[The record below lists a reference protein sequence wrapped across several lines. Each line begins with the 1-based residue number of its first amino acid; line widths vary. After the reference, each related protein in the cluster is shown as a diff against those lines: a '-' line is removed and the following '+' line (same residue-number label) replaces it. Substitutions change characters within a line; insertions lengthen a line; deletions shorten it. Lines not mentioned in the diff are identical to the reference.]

1 MLSIP
6 GIAVVTLL
14 YESVN
19 SLVYR
24 AIREADN
31 QPIIL
36 KLLKESYPT
45 PQELV
50 RYRTE
55 YRITQE
61 LKEAGVVRV
70 YDLQKYQNSLMMFL
84 EDFGGESLKIWMQQR
99 KFSLKEFL
107 QIAIATTEALGQIH
121 NANIIHKDINPSN
134 IVYNPETEQLKIID
148 FGISTQ
154 LSRETPILKNPNVIE
169 GTLAYISPEQ
179 TGRMNRT
186 LDYRTDFYSL
196 GVTFYEL
203 LTGKLPFETDDALEL
218 VHCHIARQPVPPHEI
233 EPEIP
238 LIVSPIVS
246 KLMAK
251 NAENRYQ
258 TAFGLKQDL
267 ETCLFQLQATG
278 NIEQFT
284 LGTLDI
290 TDRFLISEKLYG
302 RETEI
307 SHLLAAF
314 ERVST
319 GSAEMMLVAG
329 FSGIGKTAVVNE
341 VPKPIARQRGYF
353 IKGKYD
359 QFQRNIPFSAFVQAF
374 RELMGQLLS
383 ESDAQVQTWKTNIL
397 TAVGDSGQVLIEVIP
412 ELERIIGAQSP
423 ALELSGSA
431 AQNRF
436 NMLMQKFVQVFTTAE
451 HPLVMFLDDLQWA
464 DSASLKLLQLL
475 MQDRG
480 HLLVLGAYR
489 DNEVSPT
496 HPFMLT
502 VDEIVKSGA
511 VVNTITLQPL
521 SLADLNQLVADTL
534 ICDLSLAGPLTEL
547 VYQKTKG
554 NPFFSTQFLK
564 SLYEDGQIIFDPPQ
578 SPLSKGGS
586 KGGWQCDIA
595 QARLT
600 HASDVV
606 EFMAVQLQKLPAQT
620 QEVIKLAAC
629 IGAQFDLD
637 TLAVVSEE
645 LPEQTASALW
655 RALQEE
661 LILPITEGYKCFIPT
676 DAQSNTESVTNPTYR
691 FLHDRVQQAAYSL
704 IPDNQKQATHLKI
717 GQLLLHKYSD
727 TEKEE
732 KLFDIVGHL
741 NQGIELI
748 NQLSE
753 REALALLNLEAGGKA
768 RSSTAYAAANIYLQT
783 GIELLRANC
792 WQSQYELTLNLYVA
806 AAEVAYLNADFDGME
821 QIAAQVLQN
830 AQTILDKIK
839 IYEIQIVAQT
849 AQSKTLEAIA
859 VARDALLQLG
869 VELPTEAD
877 EALIGKALQSLASQ
891 LSGRKIEELIDLP
904 VMSDPQTQAA
914 MPILAMLFAPI
925 LQGIPGLVPLLS
937 STMVS
942 LSLQFGNAPASTVG
956 YAIHGLVLSAFLGE
970 AKTGYSFGKLALNL
984 LDQVNAR
991 EFKCITHN
999 MFGAFIQHH
1008 QNAMRAGIPT
1018 LKEGFIAGM
1027 ETGDFLNAGYNIAT
1041 YSYINFFGGVELD
1054 TWEPELAGYSATL
1067 AQVKQYSA
1075 QTYLHMEQQM
1085 LHNLREVCTLSD
1097 CLIGI
1102 AYDETVM
1109 IPKHY
1114 QDREFSAIALVYI
1127 YQLLLAYLWGNY
1139 PAALNHICQVKPY
1152 LMALSGLV
1160 HVPVF
1165 HFYAALTHLALF
1177 PTQPETEQAEVLTQA
1192 EAHQTILQQWAQNAP
1207 MNHLHKWY
1215 LVEAEK
1221 HRVLGNKAEAI
1232 EMYDRAISL
1241 AKENQFLNEEALAN
1255 ELAAKF
1261 YLEWGKEKFAQM
1273 YMIEA
1278 YYCYVQWGATAKVT
1292 DLETRYPQLLSAIQS
1307 GIKNTKTTAT
1317 VTALGSGSNLDITTV
1332 MKASQAISGEIL
1344 LDKLLSSL
1352 MKILMENAG
1361 AQRGYLIL
1369 SSQGTLLI
1377 EAEGTI
1383 NSEQVTVLQSIPV
1396 ENCQELSS
1404 AIVNYVARTQ
1414 ESVVL
1419 DDAFRKGQFTND
1431 PYIRKNQPKSILCV
1445 PLINQSQIISIVY
1458 LENNLTAGAFTPERV
1473 ELLKVLSG
1481 QAAISIQ
1488 NSKLYTEV
1496 RESENR
1502 LTQFLE
1508 AMPVGIIVIKPSGT
1522 PYYVNQRAQ
1531 QLLGKGVAPDATREQ
1546 LAEVYQVYTADTS
1559 DPYPVEKLPG
1569 VRALNGE
1576 SSTVNDVEIYQPNKV
1591 VPIEVWGTPIY
1602 DNQSN
1607 IAYGLAAFQDITERK
1622 KAETEQIRFTN
1633 ELFKLNKAYERFVPN
1648 QFLHLL
1654 EKSSIVDV
1662 ELGDQVQL
1670 EMSVL
1675 FSDIRDFTTL
1685 SESMTPEENFHFINA
1700 YLSRMESAIIENNG
1714 FIDKYMGDA
1723 IMALFSGNADNAI
1736 NASIAMLHQLQVYNQ
1751 ERVNSGY
1758 APIKIGIG
1766 INTGNLMLGTV
1777 GGQNRMD
1784 TTVISDAVNLA
1795 SRVEGLTKNYGVAL
1809 LITEQTFNKLA
1820 NPSNY
1825 AMRMIAQV
1833 SVKGKVNLS
1842 TIYEV
1847 FEADIPETKRGK
1859 LTTKNLFDRGLSLYR
1874 QQKFIEATEFFAQC
1888 LSFCPSD
1895 QVAQIYLDWCEQKTI
1910 TLNIEL
1916 LERTLALIK
1925 PKSDEFVSKFYE
1937 ILFDS
1942 SSQIKSLF
1950 MNTNMGQQKEKLW
1963 HSLEII
1969 IENLRKPKLINVFAK
1984 GLGATHAKY
1993 GVSVEHFPIVA
2004 NALIQALKAQMG
2016 LEWTPKTEKAW
2027 VEAYTIIQSAMIDGM
2042 AVM

>member
-1 MLSIP
+1 MLSIA
-6 GIAVVTLL
+6 GVAAQTLL
-14 YESVN
+14 YESAN

-61 LKEAGVVRV
+61 LKEPGVVQV
-70 YDLQKYQNSLMMFL
+70 YDLQKYQNSLVMFV

-99 KFSLKEFL
+99 SFTLEEFL
-107 QIAIATTEALGQIH
+107 QIAIATTKTLGKIH
-121 NANIIHKDINPSN
+121 SANIIHKDINPSN

-154 LSRETPILKNPNVIE
+154 LSRETPILKNPGVLE

-179 TGRMNRT
+179 TGRINRA
-186 LDYRTDFYSL
+186 LDYRSDFYSL

-203 LTGKLPFETDDALEL
+203 LTGKLPFETEDALEL
-218 VHCHIARQPVPPHEI
+218 VHCHIARQPLSPPEI
-233 EPEIP
+233 KPEIP
-238 LIVSPIVS
+238 LIISKIIS

-258 TAFGLKQDL
+258 TALGIKHDL
-267 ETCLFQLQATG
+267 EMCLVQLQETESIEEFELATR
-278 NIEQFT
+278 
-284 LGTLDI
+284 DI
-290 TDRFLISEKLYG
+290 TDRFLIPEKLYG
-302 RETEI
+302 RETEVNN
-307 SHLLAAF
+307 LLAAF

-341 VPKPIARQRGYF
+341 VHKPIARQRGYF

-359 QFQRNIPFSAFVQAF
+359 QFGRNIPFSAFVQAF

-383 ESDAQVQTWKTNIL
+383 ENDAQLQTWKTNIL

-412 ELERIIGAQSP
+412 ELERIIDPQSP

-436 NMLMQKFVQVFTTAE
+436 NLLMEKFVQVFTTTS

-464 DSASLKLLQLL
+464 DSASLKLLRVL

-502 VDEIVKSGA
+502 VDEIIKSGA

-534 ICDLSLAGPLTEL
+534 ICDLSSSQPLTEL

-564 SLYEDGQIIFDPPQ
+564 SLYEDGQIIFDPPV

-606 EFMAVQLQKLPAQT
+606 EFMAVQLQKLPALT
-620 QEVIKLAAC
+620 QDVLRLAAC

-637 TLAVVSEE
+637 TLAIVNEE

-655 RALQEE
+655 KALQEG

-676 DAQSNTESVTNPTYR
+676 DDRFHTEFITNPTYR

-704 IPDNQKQATHLKI
+704 IPNDQKQATHLKI
-717 GQLLLHKYSD
+717 GQLLLQNSSEIERK
-727 TEKEE
+727 E
-732 KLFDIVGHL
+732 KLFEIVGHL

-753 REALALLNLEAGGKA
+753 REAVAKLNLKAGQKA
-768 RSSTAYAAANIYLQT
+768 RSSTAYSAANIYLQT
-783 GIELLRANC
+783 GIDILRANC

-806 AAEVAYLNADFDGME
+806 AAEVAYLNADLDGME
-821 QIAAQVLQN
+821 QMAAEVLQK
-830 AQTILDKIK
+830 AKTILDKIK
-839 IYEIQIVAQT
+839 IYEISIVAQT
-849 AQSKTLEAIA
+849 AQSKMLEAIA
-859 VARDALLQLG
+859 VGRKALKQLG
-869 VELPTEAD
+869 VELPIEPN
-877 EALIGKALQSLASQ
+877 EALISKALHTLAGQ
-891 LSGRKIEELIDLP
+891 LQDRQIEKLVDLP
-904 VMSDPQTQAA
+904 LMTNSQTQAA
-914 MPILAMLFAPI
+914 MQLLRILPGSIFIGM
-925 LQGIPGLVPLLS
+925 PGLLPLLS

-942 LSLQFGNAPASTVG
+942 LSLQFGNAPASSVG
-956 YAIHGLVLSAFLGE
+956 YATHGMVLCGFLGE
-970 AKTGYSFGKLALNL
+970 VETGYAFGQLALSL
-984 LDQVNAR
+984 LDRFNAR
-991 EFKCITHN
+991 EFKSMI
-999 MFGAFIQHH
+999 MIFFGGFIQHR
-1008 QNAMRAGIPT
+1008 QEALLAAIPR
-1018 LKEGFIAGM
+1018 LKDGYTAGM
-1027 ETGDFLNAGYNIAT
+1027 ETGDFLNAGYNICFYFYT
-1041 YSYINFFGGVELD
+1041 TFFSGVELD
-1054 TWEPELAGYSATL
+1054 TWEPELAGYSAAL
-1067 AQVKQYSA
+1067 AEVKQYSA
-1075 QTYLHMEQQM
+1075 WAYLDMIQQTVQ
-1085 LHNLREVCTLSD
+1085 NLRETRIRPDL
-1097 CLIGI
+1097 LIGS

-1114 QDREFSAIALVYI
+1114 QDNEFTAIAAVYI
-1127 YQLLLAYLWGNY
+1127 YKLLLAYSFSNY
-1139 PAALNHICQVKPY
+1139 TAALDYIAHGQHY
-1152 LMALSGLV
+1152 LMAVSGLI
-1160 HVPVF
+1160 HVPIF

-1177 PTQPETEQAEVLTQA
+1177 PTQPETEQAEIITQA
-1192 EAHQTILQQWAQNAP
+1192 EAHQTTLQQWGQNAP

-1232 EMYDRAISL
+1232 EMYDRAISG
-1241 AKENQFLNEEALAN
+1241 AKENKFLNEEALAN

-1261 YLEWGKEKFAQM
+1261 YWEWSKEKLAQT

-1292 DLETRYPQLLSAIQS
+1292 DLETRYPQLLAPIQP
-1307 GIKNTKTTAT
+1307 GIKTTKTTAS
-1317 VTALGSGSNLDITTV
+1317 VTTTGSGSNLDITTV
-1332 MKASQAISGEIL
+1332 MKASQAISGEIM
-1344 LDKLLSSL
+1344 LDKLMSSL
-1352 MKILMENAG
+1352 MKILMESAG

-1369 SSQGTLLI
+1369 SSQGKLLI
-1377 EAEGTI
+1377 EAEGKIDDTP
-1383 NSEQVTVLQSIPV
+1383 VTVLQSISV

-1419 DDAFRKGQFTND
+1419 DDAFREGQFTND
-1431 PYIRKNQPKSILCV
+1431 PYIQNHQPKSILCV

-1496 RESENR
+1496 RANEIK

-1508 AMPVGIIVIKPSGT
+1508 AMPVGVGILDASGK
-1522 PYYVNQRAQ
+1522 PYYTNRVGQE
-1531 QLLGKGVAPDATREQ
+1531 LLGKGVIADATSEQ
-1546 LAEVYQVYTADTS
+1546 IAEVYQNYKAGTDEKYPSAD
-1559 DPYPVEKLPG
+1559 LPI

-1576 SSTVNDVEIYQPNKV
+1576 TTTADDIEIRQDDKII
-1591 VPIEVWGTPIY
+1591 PIEGWGTPIY
-1602 DNQSN
+1602 DEKGN
-1607 IAYGLAAFQDITERK
+1607 IAYAITAFQDITERK
-1622 KAETEQIRFTN
+1622 KAEAERIRFTD
-1633 ELFKLNKAYERFVPN
+1633 ELFQLNKAYERFVPN
-1648 QFLHLL
+1648 QFLQFL
-1654 EKSSIVDV
+1654 EKSSIIDV

-1685 SESMTPEENFHFINA
+1685 SESMTPEDNFRFINS
-1700 YLSRMESAIIENNG
+1700 YLSRMEPIINENNG
-1714 FIDKYMGDA
+1714 FIDKYIGDA
-1723 IMALFSGNADNAI
+1723 IMALFSGEADNAVK
-1736 NASIAMLHQLQVYNQ
+1736 AGIAMLHRLVEYNQ
-1751 ERVNSGY
+1751 YCTNSGC
-1758 APIKIGIG
+1758 ALIQIGIG
-1766 INTGNLMLGTV
+1766 INTGTLMLGTV

-1784 TTVISDAVNLA
+1784 GTVISDAVNLA
-1795 SRVEGLTKNYGVAL
+1795 SRVESLTKNYGVSL
-1809 LITEQTFNKLA
+1809 LITQETYSRLE
-1820 NPSNY
+1820 NPSQY
-1825 AMRMIAQV
+1825 AIRTLDTV
-1833 SVKGKVNLS
+1833 KVKGKSEAV
-1842 TIYEV
+1842 TVYEV
-1847 FEADIPETKRGK
+1847 FDADGLEIKEGK
-1859 LTTKNLFDRGLSLYR
+1859 LATLELFAEALAIYSEGNFAEAARLFSECWRHNQGDRAAKIYWERCQSGLATRTKIQDRPHNLD
-1874 QQKFIEATEFFAQC
+1874 
-1888 LSFCPSD
+1888 
-1895 QVAQIYLDWCEQKTI
+1895 
-1910 TLNIEL
+1910 
-1916 LERTLALIK
+1916 
-1925 PKSDEFVSKFYE
+1925 
-1937 ILFDS
+1937 
-1942 SSQIKSLF
+1942 
-1950 MNTNMGQQKEKLW
+1950 
-1963 HSLEII
+1963 
-1969 IENLRKPKLINVFAK
+1969 
-1984 GLGATHAKY
+1984 
-1993 GVSVEHFPIVA
+1993 
-2004 NALIQALKAQMG
+2004 
-2016 LEWTPKTEKAW
+2016 
-2027 VEAYTIIQSAMIDGM
+2027 
-2042 AVM
+2042 

>member
-6 GIAVVTLL
+6 GVAVQTLL

-24 AIREADN
+24 AIREAD
-31 QPIIL
+31 QEPIIL

-55 YRITQE
+55 YHITQE
-61 LKEAGVVRV
+61 LKEAGVIQV
-70 YDLQKYQNSLMMFL
+70 YDLQKYQNSLVMFV
-84 EDFGGESLKIWMQQR
+84 EDFGGESLTIWMQQPS
-99 KFSLKEFL
+99 FTLEEFL

-121 NANIIHKDINPSN
+121 SANIIHKQINPSN
-134 IVYNPETEQLKIID
+134 IVYNPETGQLKIID

-154 LSRETPILKNPNVIE
+154 LSRETPILKNPGILE
-169 GTLAYISPEQ
+169 GTLAYLSPEQ

-203 LTGKLPFETDDALEL
+203 LTGKLPFETEDALEL
-218 VHCHIARQPVPPHEI
+218 VHCHIARQPLSPHEI

-238 LIVSPIVS
+238 LIVSQLVS

-258 TAFGLKQDL
+258 TAGGLKHDL
-267 ETCLFQLQATG
+267 EMCLVQLQATG
-278 NIEQFT
+278 NIEQFA
-284 LGTLDI
+284 LGTGDI
-290 TDRFLISEKLYG
+290 TDRFLIPEKLYG
-302 RETEI
+302 RKTEV
-307 SHLLAAF
+307 SSLLAAF
-314 ERVST
+314 ERVSK

-329 FSGIGKTAVVNE
+329 LSGIGKTAVVNE
-341 VPKPIARQRGYF
+341 VHKPIARQRGYF

-383 ESDAQVQTWKTNIL
+383 ESEAQLKTWKTLIL
-397 TAVGDSGQVLIEVIP
+397 TALGESGQVLIEVIP
-412 ELERIIGAQSP
+412 ELQRILGVQP
-423 ALELSGSA
+423 LALELSGFA

-436 NMLMQKFVQVFTTAE
+436 NLLMQKFVQVFTTAQ

-475 MQDRG
+475 MEDTG

-521 SLADLNQLVADTL
+521 SLGDMNQLVADTL
-534 ICDLSLAGPLTEL
+534 ICDLSLAGPVTEL
-547 VYQKTKG
+547 IYQKTKG
-554 NPFFSTQFLK
+554 NPFFATQFLK
-564 SLYEDGQIIFDPPQ
+564 ALHEDGQICFDWNVRH
-578 SPLSKGGS
+578 
-586 KGGWQCDIA
+586 WQCDIA

-606 EFMAVQLQKLPAQT
+606 EFMAAQLQKLSTET
-620 QEVIKLAAC
+620 QDVLKLAAC
-629 IGAQFDLD
+629 IGAQFDLE
-637 TLAVVSEE
+637 TLAIVNEE

-655 RALQEE
+655 NALQEG

-676 DAQSNTESVTNPTYR
+676 DDRSPTQSVANPTYK

-704 IPDNQKQATHLKI
+704 IPNDQKQATHLKI
-717 GQLLLHKYSD
+717 GQLMLQNSSD
-727 TEKEE
+727 IEREE

-741 NQGIELI
+741 NQAIELI
-748 NQLSE
+748 TQLSE
-753 REALALLNLEAGGKA
+753 RETLAQLNLKAGQKA

-783 GIELLRANC
+783 GIELLTANC
-792 WQSQYELTLNLYVA
+792 WQSQYELTLNLYIA
-806 AAEVAYLNADFDGME
+806 ATEAAYLNADIEGME
-821 QIAAQVLQN
+821 HKAALVLQE
-830 AQTILDKIK
+830 AKTILDKIK

-849 AQSKTLEAIA
+849 AQGKILEAIA

-869 VELPTEAD
+869 VELPTEPD
-877 EALIGKALQSLASQ
+877 EASIGKALQGLASQ
-891 LSGRKIEELIDLP
+891 LQDRRIEELANLP
-904 VMSDPQTQAA
+904 VMTDAKAKAA
-914 MPILAMLFAPI
+914 MQVMGMLFTPI
-925 LQGIPGLVPLLS
+925 FIGMPGLLPLLS
-937 STMVS
+937 SAMVGLS
-942 LSLQFGNAPASTVG
+942 LSFGNTSASTVG
-956 YAIHGLVLSAFLGE
+956 YLIHGMVLCAFFGD
-970 AKTGYSFGKLALNL
+970 AKTGYAFGKLAISLF
-984 LDQVNAR
+984 DQFNVQ
-991 EFKCITHN
+991 EFKSVIAN
-999 MFGAFIQHH
+999 LFGTFIQHH
-1008 QNAMRAGIPT
+1008 QEAMRATIPM
-1018 LKEGFIAGM
+1018 LKAGYTAGL
-1027 ETGDFLNAGYNIAT
+1027 ETGDFLSAGFSILDYFYA
-1041 YSYINFFGGVELD
+1041 NFFSGVELD
-1054 TWEPELAGYSATL
+1054 TWEPEIAGYSAAL
-1067 AQVKQYSA
+1067 AQAKQYTPLA
-1075 QTYLHMEQQM
+1075 YLDMKRQTVL
-1085 LHNLREVCTLSD
+1085 NLTEAVSQPD
-1097 CLIGI
+1097 CLMGS

-1109 IPKHY
+1109 LPKHY
-1114 QDREFSAIALVYI
+1114 QDNELSAIALVYI
-1127 YQLLLAYLWGNY
+1127 YKLLLAYFWGNY
-1139 PAALNHICQVKPY
+1139 SAALNHICQVKPY

-1160 HVPVF
+1160 HVPAF
-1165 HFYAALTHLALF
+1165 HFYAALTYLAVF
-1177 PTQPETEQAEVLTQA
+1177 STQPETEQAEIITQA
-1192 EAHQTILQQWAQNAP
+1192 EAHQTTLQQWAQNAP

-1221 HRVLGNKAEAI
+1221 HRVLGHKADAI
-1232 EMYDRAISL
+1232 EMYDRAISG
-1241 AKENQFLNEEALAN
+1241 AKENKFLNEEALAN

-1261 YLEWGKEKFAQM
+1261 YLEWDKEKFAQL

-1278 YYCYVQWGATAKVT
+1278 YYCYIQWGATAKVKN
-1292 DLETRYPQLLSAIQS
+1292 LETRYPHLLKPIQA
-1307 GIKNTKTTAT
+1307 GRKNTKTTAT
-1317 VTALGSGSNLDITTV
+1317 VTTTGLANNLDISTV
-1332 MKASQAISGEIL
+1332 MKASQAISGEIM

-1352 MKILMENAG
+1352 MKILIESAG

-1369 SSQGTLLI
+1369 LTQEKLLI
-1377 EAEGTI
+1377 EAKGAI
-1383 NSEQVTVLQSIPV
+1383 NSQQVTVLQSIAV
-1396 ENCQELSS
+1396 ETCQELSS

-1419 DDAFRKGQFTND
+1419 DDAVREGKFTND
-1431 PYIRKNQPKSILCV
+1431 PYIQKHQPKSILCV

-1508 AMPVGIIVIKPSGT
+1508 AIPVEVSVLDADGK
-1522 PYYVNQRAQ
+1522 PYYSNRAAI
-1531 QLLGKGVAPDATREQ
+1531 QLLGKGVIPEVTSEQ
-1546 LAEVYQVYTADTS
+1546 IPEVYQIYQVGTEQE
-1559 DPYPVEKLPG
+1559 YPSAQLPTT
-1569 VRALNGE
+1569 RALSGE
-1576 SSTVNDVEIYQPNKV
+1576 SATVDDMEIHQGNKII
-1591 VPIEVWGTPIY
+1591 PIEAWATPIY
-1602 DNQSN
+1602 DENDN
-1607 IAYGLAAFQDITERK
+1607 ISYAIVAFQDITDRK

-1633 ELFKLNKAYERFVPN
+1633 ELFQLNKAYERFVPN
-1648 QFLHLL
+1648 QFLQFL

-1685 SESMTPEENFHFINA
+1685 SESMTPEDNFHFINA

-1714 FIDKYMGDA
+1714 FIDKYIGDA

-1809 LITEQTFNKLA
+1809 LITQQTFNKLD

-1825 AMRMIAQV
+1825 AIRMIAEI
-1833 SVKGKVNLS
+1833 SVKGKVDLS

-1847 FEADIPETKRGK
+1847 FEADIPETKQGK
-1859 LTTKNLFDRGLSLYR
+1859 LATKDLFNQALILYR
-1874 QQKFIEATEFFAQC
+1874 QQKFIEATALFSQC
-1888 LSFCPSD
+1888 LELCPSD

-1910 TLNIEL
+1910 RLNIEL

-1925 PKSDEFVSKFYE
+1925 PHSDEFVSNFYE

-1942 SSQIKSLF
+1942 SSQIKNLF
-1950 MNTNMGQQKEKLW
+1950 MNTKMAQQKEKLW
-1963 HSLEII
+1963 QSLEII

-1993 GVSVEHFPIVA
+1993 GVSVEHFPVVA
-2004 NALIQALKAQMG
+2004 NALIQSLKAQMG
-2016 LEWTPKTEKAW
+2016 LEWTPETEKAW